1 MSKETRAFKKGRGAH
16 RTYIPGDP
24 ALGAQLDQALKRM
37 GLRNFPD
44 EGKGIVR
51 GRNITEVKGVDP
63 VKADQIYLKRWEG
76 VISTTVQKGLEEV
89 KEKSQSNLSFNAN
102 LKAVIAE
109 I

>member
-51 GRNITEVKGVDP
+51 GRNITEVNGVDP
-63 VKADQIYLKRWEG
+63 VKADQIYLKCWEDT
-76 VISTTVQKGLEEV
+76 ISTTVQEGLEEV
-89 KEKSQSNLSFNAN
+89 KEKSQSKLSFNAN
-102 LKAVIAE
+102 LKAVMAE